1 MQTKKSLGMYLILAS
16 LAAPAMA
23 DEVTYRQ
30 HIRPLWEAK
39 CGSCHGAGSPY
50 LSEFQQD
57 KKKYEA
63 MSQGPRM
70 DTYADLLFF
79 IAWPDTGAIMRRLD
93 DGKNTKDG
101 KPGNMYLNLGTTE
114 QERQQNLNLFKAWVG
129 EEAWT
134 HKKPA
139 AITKEELIRIKAKY

>member
-1 MQTKKSLGMYLILAS
+1 MQTKKSLGIYLILAS

-30 HIRPLWEAK
+30 HIRPLLEAK

-70 DTYADLLFF
+70 DTYADLLRKRPERVVEQAVKGM
-79 IAWPDTGAIMRRLD
+79 IP
-93 DGKNTKDG
+93 KNT
-101 KPGNMYLNLGTTE
+101 LG
-114 QERQQNLNLFKAWVG
+114 RKMLSKLKVYAGPDHPHAAQQPVPF
-129 EEAWT
+129 
-134 HKKPA
+134 
-139 AITKEELIRIKAKY
+139 ELIQIAQ